1 MCVSGVGRER
11 FSVRARMCGVGGIQ
25 LELEYL
31 CAEDKWGSAWGY
43 YCMAAGKREAREG
56 SGGGKEKPAVGA
68 GTAG

>member
-1 MCVSGVGRER
+1 VSGVGRER

-31 CAEDKWGSAWGY
+31 RAEDKCF
-43 YCMAAGKREAREG
+43 CMGLLLYGRGKEG
-56 SGGGKEKPAVGA
+56 GERGERGGKEKPAVGA